1 MAFLPSAYFCNSGKY
16 LSASQTSLECTP
28 LETLE
33 IWSTLNWMLI
43 LAQAAEE
50 SKFFG
55 SQADWTRGKV
65 LGAQKYRG
73 PHEGDTQ
80 LDRGDRSSFT
90 HCSLKHH
97 INNM

>member
-1 MAFLPSAYFCNSGKY
+1 
-16 LSASQTSLECTP
+16 
-28 LETLE
+28 
-33 IWSTLNWMLI
+33 MLI

-65 LGAQKYRG
+65 LRAQKYRG

-90 HCSLKHH
+90 HCSLKYI
-97 INNM
+97 INNIILCIVGAMVFSLSTLCLQFVLEYNLCRILFKINLI